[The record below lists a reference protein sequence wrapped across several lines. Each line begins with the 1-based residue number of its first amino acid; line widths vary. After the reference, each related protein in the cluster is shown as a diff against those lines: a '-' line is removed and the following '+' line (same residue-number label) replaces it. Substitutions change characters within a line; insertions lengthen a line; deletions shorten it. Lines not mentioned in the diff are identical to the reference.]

1 MFGALPRSVITDP
14 QVSPLEKTVLLL
26 LAMHADKGGTCFPS
40 QGRMAKDLGVSRK
53 SVTRAIAALCRR
65 GLIASEERH
74 RDVDGGR
81 TSSLYTLNFE
91 RFSDLSQGRDNM
103 SQGRDKSTQGVG
115 QYVPALGTPMSQQEQ
130 KQLTVPKEHIFGP
143 LVESY
148 KKHLPH
154 LSQPRKSSLNGGLG
168 KKLAKR
174 WKEQPDAEWWDK
186 LFTLIAKDEWY
197 SGRGSW
203 SGATLRWLAEPRNL
217 EKAEERFHQ
226 QLATKAAVSTQQ
238 PLPTDPYEAAVE
250 RERRRNPQ
258 LEGTAGWEMMLEDLA
273 IQHGRR

>member
-1 MFGALPRSVITDP
+1 
-14 QVSPLEKTVLLL
+14 
-26 LAMHADKGGTCFPS
+26 
-40 QGRMAKDLGVSRK
+40 
-53 SVTRAIAALCRR
+53 
-65 GLIASEERH
+65 
-74 RDVDGGR
+74 
-81 TSSLYTLNFE
+81 
-91 RFSDLSQGRDNM
+91 
-103 SQGRDKSTQGVG
+103 
-115 QYVPALGTPMSQQEQ
+115 MSQQEQ

-174 WKEQPDAEWWDK
+174 WKEQPDAEWWDR
-186 LFTLIAKDEWY
+186 LFALIAKDEWY

-226 QLATKAAVSTQQ
+226 QLTIKVAVSTQQ

-258 LEGTAGWEMMLEDLA
+258 LVGTATWEMMLEDLA
-273 IQHGRR
+273 VQHGRR